1 MIEVRLTEEQANRIK
16 HSPDLIRLCDP
27 HGHLLG
33 LFKPEVTE
41 EALAE
46 LKRRAK
52 SPGPWYTGDQIN
64 RRLDA
69 LQEERDRAGRLDESR
84 VVEIL
89 QRMDEIDPGEMRSG
103 A

>member
-16 HSPDLIRLCDP
+16 QSPDLVRLCDP

-33 LFKPEVTE
+33 LFRPEITE
-41 EALAE
+41 AALAE
-46 LKRRAK
+46 LKRRAR
-52 SPGPWYTGDQIN
+52 SPGPWYTGDQLN

-69 LQEERDRAGRLDESR
+69 LQEERDRAGRLDDNR
-84 VVEIL
+84 VADIL
-89 QRMDEIDPGEMRSG
+89 KHMDETDPGEMRSG